1 MEGRVSSTAG
11 SRVWASWAWMGWAGH
26 IIGLQGMK
34 ETILGL
40 QEVGIDYYII
50 YRIEAYFVLF

>member
-1 MEGRVSSTAG
+1 
-11 SRVWASWAWMGWAGH
+11 MGWAGH
-26 IIGLQGMK
+26 IIRIQGIK

-50 YRIEAYFVLF
+50 YMVLKPTLFYFTDLYVDR